1 MIATCIPYA
10 ARQDKFMK
18 NEFKMSHHI
27 RKTTLKDATRE
38 LMSQLVSM
46 RSVKEAHVAGDG
58 SLIVIYADDIRPTG
72 SPQGI
77 RFSVSNGQ
85 IQTTIERAINRF
97 ARLLPD
103 AENGFGIFN

>member
-1 MIATCIPYA
+1 MRATCIPHA
-10 ARQDKFMK
+10 ARLDPVLR
-18 NEFKMSHHI
+18 NEFKMGHYI
-27 RKTTLKDATRE
+27 KQTTLKDVTRD
-38 LMSQLVSM
+38 LMGQLVSM
-46 RSVKEAHVAGDG
+46 PTVKGAHVAGDG

-77 RFSVSNGQ
+77 RFSVNGGQ
-85 IQTTIERAINRF
+85 IHTAIERAINRF